1 MVSKLTPAERL
12 FCGVYPCGFVY
23 ADRGREKAGDFA
35 RLAFLP
41 FDTLEPAI
49 EKDCPAEMRPLVE
62 SDIQRLQACR
72 GEEYQVSTSGQTV
85 TLGTVKTSYWFG
97 REAQAAGIK
106 APVLD
111 RDFMATLGKGSDYLG
126 ALNEWHR
133 GFHAAN
139 LEGKVNP

>member
-1 MVSKLTPAERL
+1 MSRPFYVPE
-12 FCGVYPCGFVY
+12 
-23 ADRGREKAGDFA
+23 GREIGPEEKW
-35 RLAFLP
+35 RLVTRLLVVP
-41 FDTLEPAI
+41 LEPAI